1 MSSGQAQ
8 CGALAA
14 KVHALYGKRLS
25 QAELRQLA
33 EMKQPADILEFLRQ
47 HPGWSRA
54 LSQAA
59 VGSWNYVGRIEV
71 ERALREE
78 LLLEYLGLANFVPK
92 EDRPLM
98 ACRVRAAERTA
109 ILNTLRRLKTAGK
122 YAKGMPPA
130 PRIVLRGKLDYEGL
144 KSCTNYDGLL
154 EAAKDSIYYHTLRH
168 LRPEEEGQLPDYT
181 LADSLLHAAY
191 YAHQFRLVQG
201 NYQGAQ
207 RQQLLDVLGERVDL
221 RNALALLRL
230 KTYFPDTPPQ
240 VCLSMLYPFN
250 HHLSPQLLREL
261 CAAPDGATVAA
272 GLADTPYAQCFA
284 GGDPVQAEAACQGRI
299 YRRNRRQVRAG
310 PPGVY
315 TAIAYLELKE
325 LEMKALINVVE
336 SVKYGVPPDMGLI
349 ELVGA

>member
-1 MSSGQAQ
+1 MSSGQAR

-33 EMKQPADILEFLRQ
+33 GMKEPADILEYLRR

-59 VGSWNYVGRIEV
+59 PGSWDYVGRIEV

-78 LLLEYLGLANFVPK
+78 LLLEYLGLASFVPR

-109 ILNTLRRLKTAGK
+109 ILNTLRRLKTGK

-230 KTYFPDTPPQ
+230 KTYFPDTPAQ

-261 CAAPDGATVAA
+261 CAAPDGAAVAA

-284 GGDPVQAEAACQGRI
+284 GGDPVRAEAACQERI

-310 PPGVY
+310 PPEVY

-325 LEMKALINVVE
+325 LEMKALVNVVE
-336 SVKYGVPPDMGLI
+336 SVKYGVPPDEGLI
-349 ELVGA
+349 QMVGA